1 MSKQFLFLDESGN
14 TTLKDASSNHL
25 VIGTVLV
32 VDHENLISLT
42 DAMNEFRTKL
52 GWKEL
57 QEIKFMLTKKSIIID
72 LLKFIQQFEFE
83 VYGLVIDKRKIT
95 ALQQLEMD
103 KSLYNYVI
111 KELLIRLK
119 LTDPVIFI
127 DGVAHKKQAERI
139 RTYLRQ
145 NLRQHGVVKSK
156 IRFVD
161 SRKEVLIQLADV
173 VAGSIARSYS
183 ERKANNKEYIKL
195 LEPKIVEIYEI
206 TP

>member
-1 MSKQFLFLDESGN
+1 MSKEFLYIDESGS
-14 TTLKDASSNHL
+14 TTLKNAASNHL
-25 VIGTVLV
+25 IIGTVLV
-32 VDHENLISLT
+32 LDHENLTSLT

-57 QEIKFMLTKKSIIID
+57 QEIKFMLTKKSIILD
-72 LLKFIQQFEFE
+72 LLKFIQPFEFK

-95 ALQQLEMD
+95 TLQHLEDD
-103 KSLYNYVI
+103 KSLYNYAI
-111 KELLIRLK
+111 KELLIRLE
-119 LTDPVIFI
+119 LTDTVIFI
-127 DGVAHKKQAERI
+127 DGVAHKRQAERI

-173 VAGSIARSYS
+173 IAGSIARSYN
-183 ERKANNKEYIKL
+183 ERKANNKEFIKL
-195 LEPKIVEIYEI
+195 LEPKIEDIFEI